1 MVGIPWRLAL
11 ALQADGWWLRRDI
24 VWHKTNAKPETAK
37 DRPSCDHEYL
47 FLMSKNWKYFYDID
61 AIREPHKQE
70 SLDRARRRRHGGKY
84 KGADKEKH
92 GAMVKG
98 NNYGPDGKID
108 KICSPGGRSKRT
120 VWSIPTQPFPEAH
133 FATFPEKLVEPCLL
147 AGSRK
152 GDLVMDP
159 FMGDG
164 TEENR
169 SRRNTIARIA

>member
-1 MVGIPWRLAL
+1 
-11 ALQADGWWLRRDI
+11 
-24 VWHKTNAKPETAK
+24 
-37 DRPSCDHEYL
+37 
-47 FLMSKNWKYFYDID
+47 MSKNCKYFYDID

-152 GDLVMDP
+152 GDLVMDT
-159 FMGDG
+159 FMGAG
-164 TEENR
+164 TVGVAAKRLEREYIGIELNPQYIEMAQRRIDREE
-169 SRRNTIARIA
+169 TQ